1 MSIWNDMGMVLHF
14 LVRQWQYSWQVQDLR
29 SELVLQDRQRPE
41 L

>member
-1 MSIWNDMGMVLHF
+1 MGIWNDMGMVYALLGAAVAVF
-14 LVRQWQYSWQVQDLR
+14 QDLR